1 MCSRFPKKAYLAVFV
16 LFAVV
21 QGTTASIPRCCLF
34 PVGEVGEYFVK
45 RTASEEG
52 RMRDLTKTGKG
63 EGEGE
68 KYLRTSMSP
77 FFFST
82 SWAKMRLRKGLR
94 SSCYTI

>member
-1 MCSRFPKKAYLAVFV
+1 MRARFPKKAYLAVFI
-16 LFAVV
+16 LFVVV
-21 QGTTASIPRCCLF
+21 QDTTASMPRCCSF

-52 RMRDLTKTGKG
+52 RRRDLTETGKG

-68 KYLRTSMSP
+68 KYLRRSMSP

-82 SWAKMRLRKGLR
+82 SWAKMRLRKELR
-94 SSCYTI
+94 SSRYTI